1 MKQATADHLAAAER
15 SLAKAAAIISL
26 PLFDEAGRS
35 AYYAMYHAAQ
45 AFVVHRGFKSAK
57 THRGL
62 RQLFA
67 RAVYLDASVQHL
79 LTPLTNTYQHKWV
92 ADYDTTGL
100 EVTEMEAKAALAE
113 AAQFLASIRAALAT
127 PPPP

>member
-1 MKQATADHLAAAER
+1 
-15 SLAKAAAIISL
+15 
-26 PLFDEAGRS
+26 
-35 AYYAMYHAAQ
+35 MYHAAQ

-67 RAVYLDASVQHL
+67 RAVHQDAAVQHL
-79 LTPLTNTYQHKWV
+79 LQPLTNTYQHKWV

-100 EVTEMEAKAALAE
+100 EVSEAEAKAALVE
-113 AAQFLASIRAALAT
+113 AANFLTTIRAAVAAVAQ
-127 PPPP
+127 P